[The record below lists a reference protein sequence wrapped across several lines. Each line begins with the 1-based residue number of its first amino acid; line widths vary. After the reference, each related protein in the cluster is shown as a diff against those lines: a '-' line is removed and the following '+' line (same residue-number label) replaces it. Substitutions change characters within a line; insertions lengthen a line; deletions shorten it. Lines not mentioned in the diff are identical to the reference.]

1 MGGGG
6 GGGGSIGN
14 WVWPKGDIHPFN
26 GGRRV
31 KLIEYKSYCSDTLN
45 CVSLATLSFQG
56 YIIFYFPASK
66 TWPEEQIFWGI
77 DPLGVPDLNFVQES
91 KKRTEC
97 PRGRVRV
104 LSWQG
109 ENNSYKFFNSVLPA
123 ELMNTSWKSAFDFCS
138 GGKLSLAT
146 DWTKTT
152 ISFSYRRN
160 TKVLE
165 TNPFI
170 WTLWTV
176 YTLISYA

>member
-1 MGGGG
+1 MGEGEIKNRIYKLLYITNPLWHPELWIAQQHFP
-6 GGGGSIGN
+6 S
-14 WVWPKGDIHPFN
+14 KDI
-26 GGRRV
+26 
-31 KLIEYKSYCSDTLN
+31 LISPN
-45 CVSLATLSFQG
+45 
-56 YIIFYFPASK
+56 FPARK
-66 TWPEEQIFWGI
+66 TWPEEQIFWGT
-77 DPLGVPDLNFVQES
+77 DPLGAPDLNFVQES

-109 ENNSYKFFNSVLPA
+109 ENNSYKFFHSVLPA

-152 ISFSYRRN
+152 ISFCYRRN

>member
-1 MGGGG
+1 M
-6 GGGGSIGN
+6 
-14 WVWPKGDIHPFN
+14 GDIHPFN
-26 GGRRV
+26 EGRRD
-31 KLIEYKSYCSDTLN
+31 KQIEYTSYCIHRIPSDTLN
-45 CVSLATLSFQG
+45 CVLPSNT
-56 YIIFYFPASK
+56 FPSKDILISPNFRASK
-66 TWPEEQIFWGI
+66 TWPEEQIFWGT
-77 DPLGVPDLNFVQES
+77 DPFCAPDLNFVQES

-123 ELMNTSWKSAFDFCS
+123 ELMNTSWKSAFGFCS

-152 ISFSYRRN
+152 ISFCYRRN